1 MTRRVLVVGAGLA
14 SAAHLTALRRV
25 DARVVGVITRD
36 PARAEAARRLAPDAQ
51 IFATVDAAATLGADT
66 AVIVTPPSSHIA
78 VADALAH
85 RGLDLIVDKP
95 LATTLSQAQGLIEIA
110 ERCGV
115 RAAITLQHRYKPAA
129 TVARRLLAQNAIGT
143 LRAATVT
150 VPLWRPDTYYAE
162 PGRGTWARDGG
173 GALITQA
180 IHPLDLYLWL
190 VGRPQTG
197 HRPRPHQPRSTR
209 GRGHD
214 PPPARPRP
222 PRRVDDREHRRLARI
237 VGIDSPLRRFGPAR
251 PRRRQPHTD
260 SAPTSRSLSP
270 AASTAPVPDPLAMA
284 TWFTDLYT
292 DVFDSWAAGT
302 APDCAADSALA
313 VQAVIEAAYASAR
326 SGMTPVTVPNTERRT
341 PACPTR
347 PSS

>member
-1 MTRRVLVVGAGLA
+1 MSRRVLVVGAGLA

-25 DARVVGVITRD
+25 GARVVGVVTRD

-51 IFATVDAAATLGADT
+51 IFATVDAAATLAADT
-66 AVIVTPPSSHIA
+66 ALIVTPPSSHLS
-78 VADALAH
+78 VADALAR

-115 RAAITLQHRYKPAA
+115 RSAITLQHRYKPAA
-129 TVARRLLAQNAIGT
+129 TVARRLLVQKAIGT
-143 LRAATVT
+143 LRAATIT

-180 IHPLDLYLWL
+180 IHTLDVYVSL
-190 VGRPQTG
+190 VGRPQ
-197 HRPRPHQPRSTR
+197 
-209 GRGHD
+209 
-214 PPPARPRP
+214 
-222 PRRVDDREHRRLARI
+222 RVTALA
-237 VGIDSPLRRFGPAR
+237 
-251 PRRRQPHTD
+251 H
-260 SAPTSRSLSP
+260 TSRHRLEAEDTIHLLLDHGHHAASMT
-270 AASTAPVPDPLAMA
+270 ASTAAWPGSSESIHLYGDSGQLVLDGDSLTRIGSDVAQLVTGGVDGSGPDPLAMA

-302 APDCAADSALA
+302 TPDCAADSALA

-326 SGMTPVTVPNTERRT
+326 SGMTPMTVPNTERRT